1 MPVSTW
7 SRRPRSADDL
17 LLKIASYQPDVAII
31 DIRMPPTHT
40 DEGLRAAEE
49 IRRRYPDVGI
59 LILSQHVEVGIA
71 TRLLSESAAGIGYL
85 LKDRVTN
92 LDDFTAALRRVA
104 EGGSALDP
112 QVVSQML
119 TKGRSADDPLNRLTP
134 REREVLELVAEG
146 RSNKGIGER
155 LVITERAVQKHVTS
169 IFMKLGLPTERR
181 RSPAHPRRA
190 RLRGRRG
197 CASAWVETG
206 VRRTHRPQP
215 DPLPDSHPGGSLPRR
230 VRAAQA
236 ERRTPMTSMNRNA
249 DA

>member
-1 MPVSTW
+1 VIADDNLLIRDGLASLLRDAGVDVVAQTA
-7 SRRPRSADDL
+7 SADDL
-17 LLKIASYQPDVAII
+17 LLKIRSYRPDVAII

-59 LILSQHVEVGIA
+59 LILSQYVEVGIA

-104 EGGSALDP
+104 DGGSALDP
-112 QVVSQML
+112 QVVSQLL
-119 TKGRSADDPLNRLTP
+119 TKGRAADDPLNSLTP
-134 REREVLELVAEG
+134 REHEVLTLVAEG

-169 IFMKLGLPTERR
+169 IFMKLDLPQSDDDHRR
-181 RSPAHPRRA
+181 ILAVLA
-190 RLRGRRG
+190 Y
-197 CASAWVETG
+197 
-206 VRRTHRPQP
+206 
-215 DPLPDSHPGGSLPRR
+215 
-230 VRAAQA
+230 VRA
-236 ERRTPMTSMNRNA
+236 
-249 DA
+249 

>member
-1 MPVSTW
+1 VRVVIADDSLLIRDGLASLLRDAGVDVIAQTA
-7 SRRPRSADDL
+7 SADDL

-31 DIRMPPTHT
+31 DVRMPPTHT

-71 TRLLSESAAGIGYL
+71 TRLLSETAAGIGYL

-92 LDDFTAALRRVA
+92 LEDFTAALRRVA

-112 QVVSQML
+112 QVVTQLL
-119 TKGRSADDPLNRLTP
+119 TKGRRADDPLNLLTP
-134 REREVLELVAEG
+134 REREVIELVAEG

-169 IFMKLGLPTERR
+169 IFMKLDLQQSDDDHRR
-181 RSPAHPRRA
+181 ILAVLA
-190 RLRGRRG
+190 YM
-197 CASAWVETG
+197 
-206 VRRTHRPQP
+206 RP
-215 DPLPDSHPGGSLPRR
+215 
-230 VRAAQA
+230 
-236 ERRTPMTSMNRNA
+236 
-249 DA
+249 